1 LHVDVVANTQLF
13 EQHEALP
20 TLDPGSWANRQGH
33 LSPFVMGED
42 NRAFAQ
48 ARSCPAPVDP
58 DRRNS
63 PPVLLEQGAALVV
76 SYRWQHEGMIS
87 ARTSTRIAGA
97 LIPFFLGSPSHDL
110 SPLSL
115 AVLLISS
122 RQRLYWN
129 LTNLPAFV
137 FSLLVEHVA
146 ILRNCP
152 LGQGDAEGRRVVF

>member
-1 LHVDVVANTQLF
+1 
-13 EQHEALP
+13 
-20 TLDPGSWANRQGH
+20 
-33 LSPFVMGED
+33 
-42 NRAFAQ
+42 
-48 ARSCPAPVDP
+48 
-58 DRRNS
+58 
-63 PPVLLEQGAALVV
+63 
-76 SYRWQHEGMIS
+76 
-87 ARTSTRIAGA
+87 
-97 LIPFFLGSPSHDL
+97 LIPFILGSPSHDL